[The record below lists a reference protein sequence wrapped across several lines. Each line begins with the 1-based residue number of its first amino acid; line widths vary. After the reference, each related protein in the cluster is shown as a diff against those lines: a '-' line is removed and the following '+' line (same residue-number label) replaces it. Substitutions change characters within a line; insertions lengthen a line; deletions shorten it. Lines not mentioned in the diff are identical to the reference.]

1 MDPEKHFFVK
11 SPMGEMIKVTTPE
24 KVKIKKASV
33 VLEKLADGETLCV
46 SSNDSKNRTTR
57 NKTIPVHHN
66 GRGEKS
72 FPYTVEYRIESC
84 TEREKHSESHSS
96 KRKVKTYSNDLKVG
110 TSREKIGHLYKSSD
124 KSRSEKFINAFSNEG
139 FSGIN
144 VKPAPSMN
152 KSSIS
157 IKHEDSFYIS
167 SYISKEQIMKSN
179 LSHDLEMHSV
189 DKKHQKSFNTDI
201 ITTSQQ
207 VSFSAKADNST
218 PSRHS
223 NISRQKK
230 KPNYIKTNQSLIKFS
245 DIKQHMDTTEGHA
258 KPALQKLAV
267 VGNMTKSEENQG
279 SPLKEAR
286 AQFASKLSSITSSPI
301 EIPPLDHDVMLVNRC
316 KVTPVILSQK
326 SKITSSNISKETS
339 CIKDKPYFT
348 SNSKIE
354 VSKEETPKHTIQQQ
368 KSIPSKGTSV
378 SLNVVG
384 KTDDK
389 DDSDVVPRDTKSPTK
404 ASKKPLTKR
413 YKNTRY
419 SLPYRSPSIVI
430 PKNYSVLDNT
440 AKTGYIH
447 EATMSV
453 TGLPDTGDLMRR
465 RYNKTGKITT
475 VPILPKTTESL
486 VQVSP
491 GIHTMK
497 TTKDLLNV
505 MSIPVVE
512 RPTSDKMD
520 DAGICQKTFSPRKC
534 VSTSPIK
541 VRGSCGEEQPS
552 MIPGSPF
559 YSIKSSNRLCELMTE
574 TNRLD
579 SPMTTLHY
587 TALMN
592 YQQSPL
598 KNVHQKFTK
607 NKTESIFQR
616 TQCAIV
622 PQVTKESMP
631 NNNAHSNADESSSSA
646 GLVPRNS
653 TFAQSPVLSEND
665 CSGCFYCEF
674 EQMMKKIEEND
685 EQNEYIKLAE
695 DCDHAYTR
703 PNSNGTA
710 LTKNPKP
717 IDESLHSENATST
730 HNTITSSQANFDE
743 GVPFYAFN
751 LGDNI
756 ILMPYSQPSFQ
767 TSSKNLEEMEK
778 KKTAL
783 ANRSQKTCELVK
795 KKKRKRK
802 ISTPK
807 RYNFKNLCKDQL
819 RFTKI
824 LRLHPIKEITK
835 STVCDITGISE
846 VMRELGCGKSVPS
859 RFYVPLLQ
867 VDRDFDDVY
876 THISTTACMT
886 VYNGTDAML
895 KRWNDFEDYP
905 VRLSK
910 ETISG
915 AITDFE
921 VDAVPKGL
929 YTITNTGE
937 SIYEGGVCKNMAI
950 LSSVIPSTD
959 TILNNSL
966 LLAVGPINN
975 LSKTNLDLHVPAT
988 IQKHRNLTYLL
999 NSIENLINQ
1008 PLQDSVV
1015 SDKDYRPK
1023 SDSPIWYTAKR
1034 FDAFTR
1040 LYHQQKTNITPMET
1054 LTGNLFT
1061 CL

>member
-33 VLEKLADGETLCV
+33 VLEKLADCETFCV

-57 NKTIPVHHN
+57 NETIPVHHN
-66 GRGEKS
+66 VRSEKS

-96 KRKVKTYSNDLKVG
+96 KRKVKTYSNDPKVG

-139 FSGIN
+139 FSGN

-152 KSSIS
+152 KSSMS

-179 LSHDLEMHSV
+179 VSHDLEMHSV
-189 DKKHQKSFNTDI
+189 EKKPQKSFITDI
-201 ITTSQQ
+201 ITTSQR
-207 VSFSAKADNST
+207 VSSSARPDNSI

-223 NISRQKK
+223 KISRQKE
-230 KPNYIKTNQSLIKFS
+230 KPNYIQTNQSLIKFS
-245 DIKQHMDTTEGHA
+245 DIKQHTNTTEGDA

-286 AQFASKLSSITSSPI
+286 AQFATKLSNITSSPI
-301 EIPPLDHDVMLVNRC
+301 EIPPLDHGVMRVNRC
-316 KVTPVILSQK
+316 KVTAVMLSQK
-326 SKITSSNISKETS
+326 SKITSSNISKEIS
-339 CIKDKPYFT
+339 CSKDKPQFT
-348 SNSKIE
+348 SNSKKE
-354 VSKEETPKHTIQQQ
+354 VSKEETPKHTIQLQR
-368 KSIPSKGTSV
+368 SIPSKGTSV

-384 KTDDK
+384 KK
-389 DDSDVVPRDTKSPTK
+389 DDSDVVPRDTETPTK

-419 SLPYRSPSIVI
+419 SLPYRSSSIVI

-440 AKTGYIH
+440 ANTGYIH

-453 TGLPDTGDLMRR
+453 TELPDMKQNTGDLMRR

-486 VQVSP
+486 IQVSP

-520 DAGICQKTFSPRKC
+520 NAGICPKTFSPRKC
-534 VSTSPIK
+534 VSTSPIR
-541 VRGSCGEEQPS
+541 VRGSCGEEQPLLT
-552 MIPGSPF
+552 PGSPF
-559 YSIKSSNRLCELMTE
+559 YSIQSSKRFSELMAE

-579 SPMTTLHY
+579 SQMTTLHY
-587 TALMN
+587 SALMS

-607 NKTESIFQR
+607 NKTERSFHR
-616 TQCAIV
+616 TQCAVV

-631 NNNAHSNADESSSSA
+631 NNNAHANADVSRSSA

-685 EQNEYIKLAE
+685 EHNDNIKLAE

-710 LTKNPKP
+710 LTTNPKP

-730 HNTITSSQANFDE
+730 HNTITSTQANFEE

-767 TSSKNLEEMEK
+767 TPSKSLEEVEK
-778 KKTAL
+778 NKTAQS
-783 ANRSQKTCELVK
+783 NRSQKTCEVVK

-824 LRLHPIKEITK
+824 LRLHPIKQITK

-846 VMRELGCGKSVPS
+846 VMRQLGCGKSVPS

-895 KRWNDFEDYP
+895 KRWNDFDDYP

-910 ETISG
+910 DTISG

-929 YTITNTGE
+929 YTITNTGK

-950 LSSVIPSTD
+950 LSSVIPSID

-975 LSKTNLDLHVPAT
+975 LSKTNLDLPAT
-988 IQKHRNLTYLL
+988 IQKHRNVTYLL

-1023 SDSPIWYTAKR
+1023 SDSPNWYTAKR

-1040 LYHQQKTNITPMET
+1040 LYHQQRTNITPMEK

-1061 CL
+1061 SL